1 MSNSGT
7 TVETSR
13 ASQTARLQYS
23 PQAHLAPGQQT
34 KPKRRRRFSAEYK
47 LQILQQAD
55 SCTQRGQI
63 SALLNREGL
72 YSSHLTLW
80 RKQRDRGQVQA
91 LTDNCR
97 GRKPQNPDPLVVENQ
112 KLRQENRQLA
122 KRLKQAET
130 LLDIQ
135 KKSSRLLGITLSAIK
150 SES

>member
-23 PQAHLAPGQQT
+23 PPAHLAPGQQV
-34 KPKRRRRFSAEYK
+34 KPKRRRFSAEYK
-47 LQILQQAD
+47 LQILQEAD

-63 SALLNREGL
+63 GALLSREGL

-97 GRKPQNPDPLVVENQ
+97 GRKPQTPDPLVIENQ
-112 KLRQENRQLA
+112 KLRQENQQLA
-122 KRLKQAET
+122 KRLKQAEA
-130 LLDIQ
+130 LVEIQ
-135 KKSSRLLGITLSAIK
+135 KKSSKLLGNTLSGIK
-150 SES
+150 SEY

>member
-1 MSNSGT
+1 M
-7 TVETSR
+7 ETSR
-13 ASQTARLQYS
+13 VSQTVHLQYA
-23 PQAHLAPGQQT
+23 PQAHLELGQQT

-63 SALLNREGL
+63 GALLNREGL

-97 GRKPQNPDPLVVENQ
+97 GRKAQTPDPLLIENQ
-112 KLRQENRQLA
+112 KLRQENQQLA

-135 KKSSRLLGITLSAIK
+135 KKSSKLLGITLSAIK